1 MCDPTLVTLLRMR
14 TRHSQ
19 SSRENGTSS
28 SGTSPLASYK
38 EVSPP
43 SYPGATLWN
52 SNLPKTKALIT
63 VTSWLQSASAKQ
75 WRSGLKKVLDSWRMW
90 YKEVVLHCGLLKEPV
105 VDLHPALHSNRCD
118 SHHIIFMIIIHLK
131 NLYLFSLFIE
141 VNRIHTKLLAG
152 PSI

>member
-1 MCDPTLVTLLRMR
+1 MFDPTLVTLLRMR

-43 SYPGATLWN
+43 PSYPGATLWN
-52 SNLPKTKALIT
+52 GNLPETKALIT
-63 VTSWLQSASAKQ
+63 VTSWLKSASPKQ
-75 WRSGLKKVLDSWRMW
+75 RKKALKKVLDSWIKC
-90 YKEVVLHCGLLKEPV
+90 YKEVLLHWGLLKEPV
-105 VDLHPALHSNRCD
+105 VGLHPALHSNWCD
-118 SHHIIFMIIIHLK
+118 SHHIIFMIMK